1 MKITYKFAD
10 GTISEVEVS
19 EELGQAITTSRR
31 EEENYERKMRY
42 HCPISIDQLEYQG
55 IEFADPDTPFSLYE
69 RKLKEQEQK
78 AINDFV
84 MSHLTET
91 QRRRILKLS
100 EGMSVCETIIEIDKS
115 SSKTYFFLRFIGYFS
130 QKRLEY
136 PIFLYKYET
145 FRFKRLGR
153 RATDSN
159 HCPMGFEC

>member
-69 RKLKEQEQK
+69 RKLKEQKQK

-100 EGMSVCETIIEIDKS
+100 EGMSVCEIADEEGVAHQVISKSIEGIRK
-115 SSKTYFFLRFIGYFS
+115 KAKKL
-130 QKRLEY
+130 KKL
-136 PIFLYKYET
+136 
-145 FRFKRLGR
+145 
-153 RATDSN
+153 
-159 HCPMGFEC
+159 FENGVRN

>member
-91 QRRRILKLS
+91 QRRRILKLA
-100 EGMSVCETIIEIDKS
+100 EGMSVCEIADEEGVAHQVISKSIEGIRKKAKKLKKLFEMGCETDD
-115 SSKTYFFLRFIGYFS
+115 FS
-130 QKRLEY
+130 PYSERHNKHSLSD
-136 PIFLYKYET
+136 
-145 FRFKRLGR
+145 R
-153 RATDSN
+153 R
-159 HCPMGFEC
+159 

>member
-78 AINDFV
+78 A
-84 MSHLTET
+84 LE
-91 QRRRILKLS
+91 KKA
-100 EGMSVCETIIEIDKS
+100 IELEK
-115 SSKTYFFLRFIGYFS
+115 
-130 QKRLEY
+130 QKA
-136 PIFLYKYET
+136 IAKNAKKYQV
-145 FRFKRLGR
+145 
-153 RATDSN
+153 N
-159 HCPMGFEC
+159 

>member
-91 QRRRILKLS
+91 QRRRIQLTADGLTTREIAAIEGVAQQVIVKSLQAARKKAIVLKK
-100 EGMSVCETIIEIDKS
+100 EFEKN
-115 SSKTYFFLRFIGYFS
+115 
-130 QKRLEY
+130 
-136 PIFLYKYET
+136 
-145 FRFKRLGR
+145 FKK
-153 RATDSN
+153 
-159 HCPMGFEC
+159 